1 MSKSSIIKIKI
12 IGVGG
17 GGGNAVNRMSKNL
30 PEGNSLLAINTDIHA
45 LESIKD
51 IQTFAIGPNI
61 TRGMGTGG
69 NPEIGKNSIN
79 ESYDQIEELIVGND
93 MVFITAGMGGGTG
106 TGASSII
113 AEMCK
118 KHGILSIGIVTLP
131 FSFEGEDRRKIALS
145 GLKKLNQKLDA
156 LITIDNDTLL
166 PALKEST
173 SLIKSFEKVDEILE
187 EGVKGISE
195 VINLPGLINVDFAD
209 LKTIMKNAGKSLMSV
224 GYGDGKEAAMEAI
237 ESALSNPL
245 INETIDEAN
254 GILFY
259 IKGGNEITL
268 GQIHEIANK
277 IKKITLHEPKIMFGV
292 VRQKNMKRK
301 VNITL
306 IATGIEKP
314 KLKINNEIKNL
325 TDKPSNYN
333 FNKQLTKL
341 PQQIAIN
348 V

>member
-30 PEGNSLLAINTDIHA
+30 PEGNSLLAINTDIQA
-45 LESIKD
+45 LENIKN

-61 TRGMGTGG
+61 TKGMGTGG
-69 NPEIGKNSIN
+69 NPEIGKKSIK
-79 ESYDQIEELIVGND
+79 ESYDQIEELITGYD

-118 KHGILSIGIVTLP
+118 KNGILSIGIVTLP
-131 FSFEGEDRRKIALS
+131 FSFEGEERRKVALN

-156 LITIDNDTLL
+156 LITIDNNTLL

-209 LKTIMKNAGKSLMSV
+209 LKTIMQNAG
-224 GYGDGKEAAMEAI
+224 
-237 ESALSNPL
+237 
-245 INETIDEAN
+245 
-254 GILFY
+254 
-259 IKGGNEITL
+259 
-268 GQIHEIANK
+268 
-277 IKKITLHEPKIMFGV
+277 
-292 VRQKNMKRK
+292 
-301 VNITL
+301 
-306 IATGIEKP
+306 
-314 KLKINNEIKNL
+314 
-325 TDKPSNYN
+325 
-333 FNKQLTKL
+333 
-341 PQQIAIN
+341 
-348 V
+348 

>member
-17 GGGNAVNRMSKNL
+17 GGGNAVHRMSKNL
-30 PEGNSLLAINTDIHA
+30 SEGNSLLAINTDIQA
-45 LESIKD
+45 LENIQN

-61 TRGMGTGG
+61 TKGMGTGG
-69 NPEIGKNSIN
+69 NPEIGKKSIK
-79 ESYDQIEELIVGND
+79 ESYKQIEELIKGYD

-118 KHGILSIGIVTLP
+118 KNEILSIGIVTLP
-131 FSFEGEDRRKIALS
+131 FSFEGEDRRKIALN
-145 GLKKLNQKLDA
+145 GIKKLNQKLDA

-166 PALKEST
+166 PALNEST
-173 SLIKSFEKVDEILE
+173 SLIKSFQKVDEILE
-187 EGVKGISE
+187 QGVKGISE

-224 GYGDGKEAAMEAI
+224 GYGDGKDAAMEAI
-237 ESALSNPL
+237 KSALSNPL
-245 INETIDEAN
+245 INETIDEAS

-259 IKGGNEITL
+259 IKAGNEISL

-277 IKKITLHEPKIMFGV
+277 IKNITLYEPKIMFGV

-306 IATGIEKP
+306 IATGIEKT
-314 KLKINNEIKNL
+314 KLKINSNIKNL
-325 TDKPSNYN
+325 NDNSSNFN

-341 PQQIAIN
+341 PKQIPIN